1 MLKFYKINENR
12 GNIACNTKELL
23 ACSPSC

>member
-12 GNIACNTKELL
+12 GNFACNTKELPV
-23 ACSPSC
+23 CSLV